1 MVSVVGEEGVAGV
14 GEEGV
19 AGVGEEGVAGV
30 GDEGAIGV
38 EEAGVGKEGEAGVS
52 DVPVELSE
60 EGVSVRGK
68 VGVTKETTDVVGLC
82 SVEEEGRIV
91 GDVFLQDTK
100 LQPAKTAMP
109 TQRKD
114 RNLLF
119 IILHLQDHKKI
130 KLHFQIS

>member
-19 AGVGEEGVAGV
+19 AGVG
-30 GDEGAIGV
+30 DEGTTGV
-38 EEAGVGKEGEAGVS
+38 EVDGVGKEGEVGVS
-52 DVPVELSE
+52 DVPEKLSE

-68 VGVTKETTDVVGLC
+68 VGVTKETTEVVGLC

-91 GDVFLQDTK
+91 GEVFPQDTK
-100 LQPAKTAMP
+100 LHPPRTAMP

-119 IILHLQDHKKI
+119 IILHLQDNKEI
-130 KLHFQIS
+130 KLHSQIS

>member
-14 GEEGV
+14 G
-19 AGVGEEGVAGV
+19 
-30 GDEGAIGV
+30 DEGTTGV
-38 EEAGVGKEGEAGVS
+38 EVDGVGKEGEVGVS
-52 DVPVELSE
+52 DVPEKLSE

-68 VGVTKETTDVVGLC
+68 AGVTKETTEVVGLC
-82 SVEEEGRIV
+82 SVEEEGRSV
-91 GDVFLQDTK
+91 GEVFPQDTK
-100 LQPAKTAMP
+100 LHPPRTAMP

-119 IILHLQDHKKI
+119 IILHLQDNKEI